1 VRNGWKSGRW
11 AVVAAFS
18 TAVSWAGVAAPSKDT
33 AGGAQDFLAKLTAK
47 IATKVYFVDAQER
60 TNYVTG
66 KYSGDVK
73 TSKISNIA
81 KTKEEFRQ
89 LPEQVVE
96 KQLWDVSAV
105 TLEAIDAEGRPNECA
120 TRITVVTA
128 PYYDESKSD
137 VRQENATFSYKM
149 ITTTEQWKYE
159 PLTKFMSPAQ
169 VIDWSTAKVSRS
181 PDSQIT
187 VTSRGQKFPTIHL
200 SFAPGNLDL
209 ADRIEY
215 AMRFLVTSCYVSAV
229 TGS

>member
-1 VRNGWKSGRW
+1 MRNGWKSGRW

-81 KTKEEFRQ
+81 KTKEESRL
-89 LPEQVVE
+89 LPEQFVD
-96 KQLWDVSAV
+96 KQLWDVRAV
-105 TLEAIDAEGRPNECA
+105 TLEAIDSEGRPNECA
-120 TRITVVTA
+120 TRITAVSA
-128 PYYDESKSD
+128 ADYDETKSD
-137 VRQENATFSYKM
+137 VRQENATFSYKL
-149 ITTTEQWKYE
+149 ITTNEQWKYE
-159 PLTKFMSPAQ
+159 PLTKFTTPAQ
-169 VIDWSTAKVSRS
+169 VIEWRNVQVSRS

-187 VTSRGQKFPTIHL
+187 VTSRGQAFPKIHL
-200 SFAPGNLDL
+200 SFAAGDLDL

-215 AMRFLVTSCYVSAV
+215 AMKFLVMSCSESAGN
-229 TGS
+229 GS